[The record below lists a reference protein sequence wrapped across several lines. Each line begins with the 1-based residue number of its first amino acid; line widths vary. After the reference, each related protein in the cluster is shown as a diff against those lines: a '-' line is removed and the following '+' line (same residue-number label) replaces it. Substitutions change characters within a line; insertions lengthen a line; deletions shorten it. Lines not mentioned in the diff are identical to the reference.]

1 MERPDV
7 TQALSDVVRRAL
19 TRDTMLQLAH
29 DAEQALVIVRK
40 DDHRARVYETEEE
53 LLRAAVERY
62 LVEAQTRRRWTGQA
76 DRDWSFRENGNANA
90 ATILR
95 FCAFLGH
102 PLPSTP
108 DIDAL
113 YERALDELRQDGT
126 PRDRWAEVTV
136 TYRLIR
142 SLRASGRPADALPL
156 AMAQH
161 PESLFDSGAEPRAG
175 DIQFEAGACLLEL
188 GQPTEVH
195 SALGELQ
202 SYWESSEARSYST
215 RHRYGYILALAD
227 QADGHTP
234 SAVTRMT
241 QALAHL
247 DEFRVADTRHDVYEL
262 SLALTLA
269 ELLARTQDDNDRAVT
284 LAAQA
289 LAVAERIRGRWGV
302 ISRART
308 PLSTAFRRVYGDI
321 ALLAADLR
329 GPEAA
334 EVGLRVCLAA
344 KQTGLAAQMRAEVS
358 LLPRQLQGLIDEVLR
373 AEQVEPAD
381 EASDTDTLHQQQ
393 EALNEKLATLHRR
406 IEKRVNPILAEM
418 ALPTPTD
425 LTALRRAVGSRY
437 ALDFAA
443 LPDSL
448 DTGTNWFRSLITP
461 DDGVSF
467 ERFNPGVQ
475 FTGYVASRRARDPKA
490 PLDLALGAPD
500 WHQLASDVLPD
511 DLRRRLDAVTDEPLE
526 LVISAHQE
534 LCLLPWA
541 ALVLD
546 RQKTRLVHRA
556 VLAQT
561 PVLTCLSE
569 APPPAV
575 SGPALVRV
583 ASEDEAG
590 SSVHRDHEAWGLE
603 FVKGKILL
611 SLCSL
616 DGRQSTP
623 NAFPRI
629 STALRNGLDCG
640 LIHVKAHGTG
650 HGLDQ
655 HLLLPEEE
663 DTDGQLSA
671 AYALALRWPASTLLV
686 SCRVGAVTNVADI
699 EPVGL
704 VVAVLTGGGRCV
716 AAAIEE
722 VARLPTS
729 RMAAHL
735 VGLIRSFDGRQ
746 PAIRLDQA
754 LRLAQLHF
762 IDEPEAN
769 WALFNAYIR

>member
-1 MERPDV
+1 MECPGV
-7 TQALSDVVRRAL
+7 TQALSDAVRRAL
-19 TRDTMLQLAH
+19 TRDTMLRLAH

-53 LLRAAVERY
+53 LLSAAVERH
-62 LVEAQTRRRWTGQA
+62 LGEAQTRRRWTGQV
-76 DRDWSFRENGNANA
+76 DRDWSFRKNGNANA

-95 FCAFLGH
+95 FCAFLGY

-108 DIDAL
+108 DIEAL
-113 YERALDELRQDGT
+113 YEKALDELRSDET

-188 GQPTEVH
+188 GQAAEVH
-195 SALGELQ
+195 GALGELE
-202 SYWESSEARSYST
+202 SYWEKSKAQSYST

-227 QADGHTP
+227 QAAGETR

-241 QALAHL
+241 AALTHL
-247 DEFRVADTRHDVYEL
+247 EKFRVDDTRHDVYEL
-262 SLALTLA
+262 SLVLTLA
-269 ELLARTQDDNDRAVT
+269 ELLARTQQDNDRAVT

-321 ALLAADLR
+321 ALLADALR
-329 GPEAA
+329 GPGAA

-373 AEQVEPAD
+373 AEQVDPAD
-381 EASDTDTLHQQQ
+381 EAVDTDAARQQR
-393 EALNEKLATLHRR
+393 EAQNDKLATLHRR

-425 LTALRRAVGSRY
+425 LTALRRAVGTRY

-448 DTGTNWFRSLITP
+448 DTGTNWFRSLIRP
-461 DDGVSF
+461 DEGVSF
-467 ERFNPGVQ
+467 ERFDPGAELAD
-475 FTGYVASRRARDPKA
+475 YVSGRRVRDPQA
-490 PLDLALGAPD
+490 PLDLTLGRPD
-500 WHQLASDVLPD
+500 WHLLSCRVLPAE
-511 DLRRRLDAVTDEPLE
+511 LRHLLDAVTDEPLE

-541 ALVLD
+541 ALALD
-546 RQKTRLVHRA
+546 RQGTRLVRKA
-556 VLAQT
+556 LLTQT

-575 SGPALVRV
+575 TGPALVRV
-583 ASEDEAG
+583 VSPDEAG
-590 SSVHRDHEAWGLE
+590 ASVHRDREAWGLTFDE
-603 FVKGKILL
+603 DRILL

-629 STALRNGLDCG
+629 TTALRGDLDCG
-640 LIHVKAHGTG
+640 LIHVKAHGAG

-655 HLLLPEEE
+655 HLLLPEEA
-663 DTDGQLSA
+663 DTGGHLSA

-686 SCRVGAVTNVADI
+686 SCEVGAVTNVADI

-735 VGLIRSFDGRQ
+735 VGLIRSSEGRQ
-746 PAIRLDQA
+746 SALRLDQA

-769 WALFNAYIR
+769 WALFNAYVR

>member
-1 MERPDV
+1 M
-7 TQALSDVVRRAL
+7 TQALSETVRRAL
-19 TRDTMLQLAH
+19 TRDTMLRLAH

-62 LVEAQTRRRWTGQA
+62 LDEAQTRRQWTGQV
-76 DRDWSFRENGNANA
+76 DHDWSFRENGNTNA

-95 FCAFLGH
+95 FCAFLGR

-108 DIDAL
+108 AIDAL
-113 YERALDELRQDGT
+113 YEKALDELRSDGT
-126 PRDRWAEVTV
+126 VRSRWAEVTV

-161 PESLFDSGAEPRAG
+161 PESLFGSGAEPRAG

-188 GQPTEVH
+188 GQTAEVH
-195 SALGELQ
+195 SALGELE
-202 SYWESSEARSYST
+202 SYWESSDARSYST
-215 RHRYGYILALAD
+215 RHRYGFILALAD
-227 QADGHTP
+227 QADGRCP
-234 SAVTRMT
+234 DAVTRMT

-247 DEFRVADTRHDVYEL
+247 DESRIADTRHDVYEL
-262 SLALTLA
+262 SLVLTLA
-269 ELLARTQDDNDRAVT
+269 ELLAHAQQDNDRAVS
-284 LAAQA
+284 LAARA
-289 LAVAERIRGRWGV
+289 LKLAEQIRGRWGV

-321 ALLAADLR
+321 ALLADALR
-329 GPEAA
+329 GPGSA

-358 LLPRQLQGLIDEVLR
+358 SLPRQLQGLIDEVLR
-373 AEQVEPAD
+373 AEQVDPAD
-381 EASDTDTLHQQQ
+381 EAADTDALSEQQAAQ
-393 EALNEKLATLHRR
+393 KEKLATLHRR

-448 DTGTNWFRSLITP
+448 DTETNWFRSLITP
-461 DDGVSF
+461 NDGVFF
-467 ERFNPGVQ
+467 ERFAPGDQV
-475 FTGYVASRRARDPKA
+475 TDYVAGRRARDPDA
-490 PLDLALGAPD
+490 PLDLDLGAPN
-500 WHQLASDVLPD
+500 WRKMACHVLPGE
-511 DLRRRLDAVTDEPLE
+511 LRRRLDAVTDDPLE

-546 RQKTRLVHRA
+546 RRGTRLVRRA
-556 VLAQT
+556 VLTQT
-561 PVLTCLSE
+561 PVLTCLSD

-575 SGPALVRV
+575 TGPALVRV
-583 ASEDEAG
+583 VSEAEAG
-590 SSVHRDHEAWGLE
+590 SSVNRDREAWGLT
-603 FVKGKILL
+603 FDKDRILL

-616 DGRQSTP
+616 DGRQTTP

-629 STALRNGLDCG
+629 SAALRERIDCG

-655 HLLLPEEE
+655 HLILPEET

-735 VGLIRSFDGRQ
+735 VGLIRPAEGRQ
-746 PAIRLDQA
+746 PAIRLDHA

-769 WALFNAYIR
+769 WALFNAYVR

>member
-1 MERPDV
+1 M
-7 TQALSDVVRRAL
+7 TQALSDDAVRRAL
-19 TRDTMLQLAH
+19 TRDTMLRLAH

-53 LLRAAVERY
+53 LLSAAVERY
-62 LVEAQTRRRWTGQA
+62 LVEARTRRRWTGQV
-76 DRDWSFRENGNANA
+76 DRDWSFRKNGNANA

-95 FCAFLGH
+95 FCAFLGY

-108 DIDAL
+108 DVEAL
-113 YERALDELRQDGT
+113 YEKALDELRSDET

-161 PESLFDSGAEPRAG
+161 PDSLFDSGAEPRAG

-188 GQPTEVH
+188 GQTAEVH
-195 SALGELQ
+195 GALGELE
-202 SYWESSEARSYST
+202 SYWETSEAQFYST

-227 QADGHTP
+227 QAAGEAAR
-234 SAVTRMT
+234 AVARMT
-241 QALAHL
+241 AALEHL
-247 DEFRVADTRHDVYEL
+247 EQSRVDDTRHDVYEL
-262 SLALTLA
+262 SLVLTLA
-269 ELLARTQDDNDRAVT
+269 ELLALTQQDNDHAVT
-284 LAAQA
+284 LAARA
-289 LAVAERIRGRWGV
+289 LEVAERIRGRWGV

-321 ALLAADLR
+321 ALLADALR
-329 GPEAA
+329 GPGAA

-344 KQTGLAAQMRAEVS
+344 KQTGLAAQMRAEMS
-358 LLPRQLQGLIDEVLR
+358 LLPLQLQGLIDEVLR
-373 AEQVEPAD
+373 AEQVDPAD
-381 EASDTDTLHQQQ
+381 DVTGRAVDTDAARRQREKQDD
-393 EALNEKLATLHRR
+393 KLATLHRR
-406 IEKRVNPILAEM
+406 IEQRVNPILAEM
-418 ALPTPTD
+418 TLPTPTD
-425 LTALRRAVGSRY
+425 LTALRRAVGTRY
-437 ALDFAA
+437 ALDFAG

-448 DTGTNWFRSLITP
+448 DTGTNWYRSLIRP
-461 DDGVSF
+461 DEGVTF
-467 ERFNPGVQ
+467 ERFDPGAEL
-475 FTGYVASRRARDPKA
+475 TDYVSGRRARDPEA
-490 PLDLALGAPD
+490 SLDLTLGRPD
-500 WHQLASDVLPD
+500 WYLLACRVLPAE
-511 DLRRRLDAVTDEPLE
+511 LRHLLDAVTDEPLE

-541 ALVLD
+541 ALALD
-546 RQKTRLVHRA
+546 RQGTRLVRKA
-556 VLAQT
+556 LLTQT

-575 SGPALVRV
+575 TGPALVRV
-583 ASEDEAG
+583 VSPDEAG
-590 SSVHRDHEAWGLE
+590 ASVDREAWGLTFDE
-603 FVKGKILL
+603 DRILL
-611 SLCSL
+611 TLCSL

-623 NAFPRI
+623 NAFPRLT
-629 STALRNGLDCG
+629 TALRSDLDCG
-640 LIHVKAHGTG
+640 LIHVKAHGAG

-655 HLLLPEEE
+655 HLLLPEEV
-663 DTDGQLSA
+663 DTGGHLSA

-686 SCRVGAVTNVADI
+686 SCEVGAVTNVADI

-735 VGLIRSFDGRQ
+735 VGLIRSSDGQ
-746 PAIRLDQA
+746 HAALRLDQA

-769 WALFNAYIR
+769 WALFNAYVR